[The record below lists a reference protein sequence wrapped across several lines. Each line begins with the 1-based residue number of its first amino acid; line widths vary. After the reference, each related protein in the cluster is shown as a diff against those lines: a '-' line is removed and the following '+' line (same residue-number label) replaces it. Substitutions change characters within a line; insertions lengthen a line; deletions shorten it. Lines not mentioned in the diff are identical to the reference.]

1 MLITKSVRLDLT
13 PGAIPPRVK
22 VSQYDDESREIVF
35 TLVASSGSGSVSD
48 ADRAYVCGT
57 KPDGHGFQYD
67 ATINNNGTVSVL
79 VVQQMTA
86 CSGAVDC
93 EIKLTKTENSREIVL
108 NSANFILDVEK
119 AALGEDTIVSDTEI
133 PAIIDAAEAN
143 AERAEAAAARAV
155 DAATHG
161 PYIGA
166 NGHWYVWNNSEGVYV
181 DTQVVAEGEDG
192 VGISSITKTGTS
204 GLVDTY
210 TITFTNGQTTTF
222 TVTNGEDG
230 TDGTDGVG
238 ISSITKTGT
247 SGNVDT
253 YTITYTDSTTSTFT
267 VTNGMDALPTGGT
280 TGQVLKK
287 NSSTLYDAS
296 WGDVESVE
304 MASSAGA
311 IRFGVDG
318 DGNYG
323 YIKVGADTVTPF
335 KNPTGNVNLG
345 TISTNGQVTGQNV
358 EDYATA
364 SFTVAVP
371 QPSGNVDLGTIT
383 QNGQLSNL
391 NVNDYS
397 TASINIQVP
406 GQVPTGN
413 VNLGTFSSNGTVTGQ
428 NVSGYAT
435 ASFTVAVPT
444 PAPTLQ
450 TKSVTPTTSTQ
461 TITPDSGYDGL
472 SKVTVRTQ
480 VHSTT
485 YTPAANTSANDMGS
499 THKYRY
505 VNTSGMYIPSGAYN
519 AGTYTSNGTFS
530 ITGLEAYAAVSLSVN
545 VGSVSPKIYGVTWTG
560 GSTVTMSRTDA
571 SVGVSVSPYYSAASY
586 NNVKSFFD
594 SRMPWA
600 GMRRVYVTGV
610 GELIE
615 IPKFWYKWT
624 RSGTSMS
631 LQISDQEKTGYF
643 VSPAHADRGDGVG
656 ERDYVYIGRYHCNS
670 SYTSTSGQTPLGNK
684 TRAEFRTGIHN
695 LNASAWQ
702 QDFAMW
708 WTVRMLYLVEYA
720 SWNSQTQIGYGC
732 GNGSGIQT
740 TGLTDTMPYHTGT
753 IASSRSTYNAGVQY
767 RGIEA
772 PWCNIA
778 EFIDGIYASGN
789 SIYCIKNPANF
800 SDTTGGTYVGTKLT
814 TGGNIKS
821 WSNPSSISGFE
832 YALIPASQGGSET
845 QYCCDYWGVAS
856 SGTCFLGGGNY
867 GQNLQTGFF
876 QMFNVMSASDKAEP
890 WGARLMYLPSSQVK

>member
-35 TLVASSGSGSVSD
+35 TLVPGSGSVSD
-48 ADRAYVCGT
+48 ADHAYVCGT

-93 EIKLTKTENSREIVL
+93 EIKLTKTENSHDVVL

-133 PAIIDAAEAN
+133 PAIIDAAETN
-143 AERAEAAAARAV
+143 AERAEQAAARAV

-166 NGHWYVWNNSEGVYV
+166 NGHWYVWNNSEGIYV

-192 VGISSITKTGTS
+192 VGISSIAKTGTS

-230 TDGTDGVG
+230 TDGVG
-238 ISSITKTGT
+238 ISAITKTST

-253 YTITYTDSTTSTFT
+253 YTISYTDGSSGVFT
-267 VTNGMDALPTGGT
+267 VTNGTDALPTGGT
-280 TGQVLKK
+280 TGQVLVKS
-287 NSSTLYDAS
+287 SSTLYDAS
-296 WGDVESVE
+296 WGDVSSVE

-318 DGNYG
+318 NGNYG

-371 QPSGNVDLGTIT
+371 QPSGNVDFGTIT

-435 ASFTVAVPT
+435 ASFTIAVPST
-444 PAPTLQ
+444 SHVFGVSWDGSSSPAMTR
-450 TKSVTPTTSTQ
+450 T
-461 TITPDSGYDGL
+461 DG
-472 SKVTVRTQ
+472 
-480 VHSTT
+480 
-485 YTPAANTSANDMGS
+485 SANF
-499 THKYRY
+499 
-505 VNTSGMYIPSGAYN
+505 
-519 AGTYTSNGTFS
+519 SNP
-530 ITGLEAYAAVSLSVN
+530 N
-545 VGSVSPKIYGVTWTG
+545 
-560 GSTVTMSRTDA
+560 
-571 SVGVSVSPYYSAASY
+571 PYYAGMSGTPS
-586 NNVKSFFD
+586 SPFD
-594 SRMPWA
+594 GIMPWA
-600 GMRRVYVTGV
+600 GIHKVEYEGAGTVV
-610 GELIE
+610 E

-624 RSGTSMS
+624 KTGATMT
-631 LQISDQEKTGYF
+631 LQIANEPTTGFY
-643 VSPAHADRGDGVG
+643 VSPAHMDRGDGAG
-656 ERDYVYIGRYHCNS
+656 ERDYVYIGRYHCS
-670 SYTSTSGQTPLGNK
+670 TYTTSPRTYRSVSGVTPIYS
-684 TRAEFRTGIHN
+684 TRAYARTYIHN
-695 LNASAWQ
+695 SGLSIWQ
-702 QDFAMW
+702 MDFAAW
-708 WTVRMLYLVEYA
+708 WTINMLYLVEFA
-720 SWNSQTQIGYGC
+720 NWDAQAQIGYGC
-732 GNGSGIQT
+732 GNGTST
-740 TGLTDTMPYHTGT
+740 EYTGSSDAMPYHTGT
-753 IASSRSTYNAGVQY
+753 MQTSRDIYGVGCQY
-767 RGIEA
+767 RYIED
-772 PWCNIA
+772 WWGNVYDW
-778 EFIDGIYASGN
+778 IDGIYFNGTDV
-789 SIYCIKNPANF
+789 YCIKNPADF
-800 SDTTGGTYVGTKLT
+800 SDNTGGTKIGTRQQAGT
-814 TGGNIKS
+814 TKAGYIKE
-821 WSNPSSISGFE
+821 WSISSTTGFE
-832 YALIPASQGGSET
+832 YGVYPSDIDFGSGT
-845 QYCCDYWGVAS
+845 FYVCDYYNTYTSGVVMS
-856 SGTCFLGGGNY
+856 FGGNY
-867 GQNLQTGFF
+867 RTNVGQYAGPFCINDNNGGTGT
-876 QMFNVMSASDKAEP
+876 Q
-890 WGARLMYLPSSQVK
+890 GCRLMVLP